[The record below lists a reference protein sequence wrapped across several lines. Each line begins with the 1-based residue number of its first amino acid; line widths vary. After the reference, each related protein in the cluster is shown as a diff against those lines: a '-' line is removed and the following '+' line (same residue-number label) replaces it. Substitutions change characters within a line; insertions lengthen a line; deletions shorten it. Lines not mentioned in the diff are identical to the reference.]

1 MFKNV
6 SLIIGLIVS
15 LLVIFN
21 LFVLFILG
29 DLIFLPKL
37 VDSTPY
43 IWLFIFCFSLIGIIF
58 SVIELKNSIL
68 EKLISLA
75 GLSLNLVFLLLSI
88 EWYYYMMKLI

>member
-21 LFVLFILG
+21 LFVFFILG

-37 VDSTPY
+37 IDSTPY
-43 IWLFIFCFSLIGIIF
+43 IWLLISCFSLIGIIF
-58 SVIELKNSIL
+58 SVIELRKTNL
-68 EKLISLA
+68 EKSISLA
-75 GLSLNLVFLLLSI
+75 GLSLNLVFFLLSI
-88 EWYYYMMKLI
+88 EWIYHMMKLV